1 MGAIMRDS
9 RPMRIDWGDGD
20 YARTARVLAP
30 AADALLD
37 AAGITV
43 GQRVLDVACGTG
55 NATLAAASRGA
66 VATGLDAAERLVAEA
81 QERADAAGLSASF
94 IVQDAEHLPV
104 ADGAFDATLSVFG
117 VIFAEPEAAIGE
129 MFRVT
134 SPTGLVGLTVWRDEG
149 AVAAAGKILREV
161 LPVELEDV
169 PRWEDLGWIE
179 GLLLGAGARVMEVSA
194 GTVVMEAESPEAW
207 FAEQE
212 EYHPVWRALR
222 RELGEEAWADV
233 RTRSVAA
240 LTEGNEDPGAFRA
253 TSPYRIVI
261 ARR

>member
-1 MGAIMRDS
+1 
-9 RPMRIDWGDGD
+9 MRIDWGDGD

-30 AADALLD
+30 AAEALLD
-37 AAGITV
+37 AAGISV

-81 QERADAAGLSASF
+81 QERADAAGVSASF
-94 IVQDAEHLPV
+94 IVQDAEQLPV

-117 VIFAEPEAAIGE
+117 VIFAEPEAAIRE

-134 SPTGLVGLTVWRDEG
+134 APTGLVGLTVWREEG
-149 AVAAAGKILREV
+149 PIAAAGRILRDAMPGEIQ
-161 LPVELEDV
+161 DV
-169 PRWEDLGWIE
+169 AHWEDLEWIE
-179 GLLLGAGARVMEVSA
+179 GLLLSAGARVMEVSA
-194 GTVVMEAESPEAW
+194 GTVVMEAGSPEEW

-212 EYHPVWRALR
+212 DHHPVWRALR
-222 RELGEEAWADV
+222 RELGEQVWSDV

-240 LTEGNEDPGAFRA
+240 LAEGNEAPGAFRA